1 MSLRDEILARCTPEE
16 IAARNFHVIA
26 AKVSAGRVRV
36 VQPKLVGKGT
46 ISAALGPVA
55 GPVFIYTLKN
65 AAAASLP
72 AQPSEQQIAEKAM
85 LDLAWELINV
95 ANFDVGL
102 QATRDGL
109 DAFVGKLP
117 GFTQQAADA
126 MKALAHVPAPVTWDE
141 CMAALDA

>member
-1 MSLRDEILARCTPEE
+1 MPLRAEILAKCSAEE
-16 IAARNFHVIA
+16 IAERNFHVIA
-26 AKVSAGRVRV
+26 AKVSAGRTRI

-46 ISAALGPVA
+46 ISAALGAVA

-65 AAAASLP
+65 AAAVPLP
-72 AQPSEQQIAEKAM
+72 AEPTQQQIAEKAM
-85 LDLAWELINV
+85 LELAWELINV

-102 QATRDGL
+102 PATRDGL

-126 MKALAHVPAPVTWDE
+126 IKALAQVPAPVTWDE